1 MPYKSAAGKWHCLVF
16 CRTAHYIGHRSVVSF
31 LIFSLTAKSV
41 YTLSAMPVIICM
53 LRGVNVGGRNM
64 IKMDALKALC
74 VRLKLKDPQTYVQ
87 SGNVIFKT
95 EEKDHKKLAKRIQ
108 DAIEK
113 TAGFRPGVMLRTLA
127 ELQEVVARNPFAK
140 RSGIEPGKLLVNFL
154 TGDLGKDAR
163 EKALAIKVGPE
174 EMHLIGRE
182 AYIYFPNG
190 QGRSKFP
197 WPAIERALGTSAT
210 GRNWNSV
217 TKMLEMA
224 EKMETAGGPSSPR
237 SRAAK
242 AIN

>member
-1 MPYKSAAGKWHCLVF
+1 
-16 CRTAHYIGHRSVVSF
+16 
-31 LIFSLTAKSV
+31 
-41 YTLSAMPVIICM
+41 MPVIICM
-53 LRGVNVGGRNM
+53 LRGVNVGGHNK

-74 VRLKLKDPQTYVQ
+74 VSLKLKDPQTYVQ
-87 SGNVIFKT
+87 SGNVIFRT
-95 EEKDHKKLAKRIQ
+95 EEKDQEKLTRRIQ

-113 TAGFRPGVMLRTLA
+113 TLGFRPGVVLRTVADLHDV
-127 ELQEVVARNPFAK
+127 LARNPFAE

-154 TGDLGKDAR
+154 AADPGKQAR
-163 EKALAIKVGPE
+163 EKALAIKIGPE

-197 WPAIERALGTSAT
+197 WPAIERALGTSGT

-224 EKMETAGGPSSPR
+224 EKMDRGSV
-237 SRAAK
+237 
-242 AIN
+242 

>member
-1 MPYKSAAGKWHCLVF
+1 
-16 CRTAHYIGHRSVVSF
+16 
-31 LIFSLTAKSV
+31 
-41 YTLSAMPVIICM
+41 MPVIICM

-74 VRLKLKDPQTYVQ
+74 VSLKLKDPQTYVQ
-87 SGNVIFKT
+87 SGNLIFRSS
-95 EEKDHKKLAKRIQ
+95 EKDLAKLGKRIQ

-113 TAGFRPGVMLRTLA
+113 AHGFRPGIMLRTAA
-127 ELQEVVARNPFAK
+127 ELREIVARNPFAK

-154 TGDLGKDAR
+154 AYDPGKEVR

-224 EKMETAGGPSSPR
+224 EKMVAPD
-237 SRAAK
+237 
-242 AIN
+242 

>member
-1 MPYKSAAGKWHCLVF
+1 MSAIPAIL
-16 CRTAHYIGHRSVVSF
+16 
-31 LIFSLTAKSV
+31 V

-74 VRLKLKDPQTYVQ
+74 VSLKLKDPQTYVQ
-87 SGNVIFKT
+87 SGNVVFSSG
-95 EEKDHKKLAKRIQ
+95 EKDVAKLAKRLQ

-113 TAGFRPGVMLRTLA
+113 AHGFRPGVMLRTLA
-127 ELQEVVARNPFAK
+127 DLQEVVARNPFAK
-140 RSGIEPGKLLVNFL
+140 RSGIEPGKLIVNFL
-154 TGDLGKDAR
+154 ADDPGKDNR

-197 WPAIERALGTSAT
+197 WPAIERALGTFGTA
-210 GRNWNSV
+210 RNWNSV
-217 TKMLEMA
+217 TKMLEIA
-224 EKMETAGGPSSPR
+224 EKMQVPG
-237 SRAAK
+237 
-242 AIN
+242 

>member
-1 MPYKSAAGKWHCLVF
+1 
-16 CRTAHYIGHRSVVSF
+16 
-31 LIFSLTAKSV
+31 
-41 YTLSAMPVIICM
+41 
-53 LRGVNVGGRNM
+53 M

-74 VRLKLKDPQTYVQ
+74 VSLKLKDPQTYVQ
-87 SGNVIFKT
+87 SGNVIFSSG
-95 EEKDHKKLAKRIQ
+95 ERDLEKLARRIQ
-108 DAIEK
+108 DGIEK
-113 TAGFRPGVMLRTLA
+113 SHGFRPGVMLRTMA
-127 ELQEVVARNPFAK
+127 ELQDVVARNPFAK

-154 TGDLGKDAR
+154 TADPAKDAR

-197 WPAIERALGTSAT
+197 WAAIERMLGTSGT

-224 EKMETAGGPSSPR
+224 EKMDSKPV
-237 SRAAK
+237 
-242 AIN
+242 